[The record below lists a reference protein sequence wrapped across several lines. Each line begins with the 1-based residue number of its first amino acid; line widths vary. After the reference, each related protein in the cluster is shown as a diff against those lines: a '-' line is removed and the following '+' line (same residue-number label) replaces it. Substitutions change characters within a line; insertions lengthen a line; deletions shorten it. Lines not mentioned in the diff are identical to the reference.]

1 MSQDFTELYWVG
13 QKKNYCRLTCCQ
25 IFSNLLPHIQ
35 IYPLKVGGCI
45 TPGIICVY
53 ITPGC
58 IIPGATAHTQLSVAN
73 LGFSVTAHNKLEQTF
88 LPTQYKLNKQLF
100 FESFWKLP
108 FPRGFHVL
116 CYLIFFFFFLLYLRG
131 VKSSG
136 RLNSESQQLE
146 NGWLFSMPMC
156 ALWWSR
162 NLPLTAGY
170 EQ

>member
-1 MSQDFTELYWVG
+1 MSQDFTELCDLEKALSWPK
-13 QKKNYCRLTCCQ
+13 KKNYCRLTCCQ

-58 IIPGATAHTQLSVAN
+58 IILGATAHTQLSVAN
-73 LGFSVTAHNKLEQTF
+73 LGFSVIAHNKLEQTF

-116 CYLIFFFFFLLYLRG
+116 CYLIFFFCSQSEGKIMPFSFFYI
-131 VKSSG
+131 
-136 RLNSESQQLE
+136 
-146 NGWLFSMPMC
+146 
-156 ALWWSR
+156 
-162 NLPLTAGY
+162 
-170 EQ
+170 